1 MNLFLLLV
9 PLTLLLL
16 GFPIFVI
23 LIATSACALAFFM
36 DVPLSAVH
44 QTMFGSIDR
53 FALLSVPFFLFAGEI
68 MGIGGMSKRIIDW
81 CMSVIGGVRG
91 ALGLTAIGASTV
103 FGAISG
109 SAPATVAAVGR
120 LTYPSMRNAYGLKF
134 STGLVANTG
143 AIDILIPPSIAM
155 ILYATA
161 AEQSVA
167 RLFIAGVLPGL
178 LLAGVNAGY
187 VIYYAHR
194 HGVDDRQ
201 HVSLRQFLT
210 ATKTGA
216 WSLGAPVVVLG
227 GIYGGIFSPTEAAGV
242 ACVYGILITKFIYRE
257 LTWSELWNVGVNSMY
272 LTAQIMIIVASAGVF
287 SWILTVHAVPQ
298 TAVAYIKDISGE
310 RWEVLLILN
319 ILLLVVGCFIDPT
332 SAILI
337 LTPLLVPI
345 CKAYGVD
352 LVHFGI
358 IVTLNLAIGM
368 FHPPFGL
375 NIFVVQALTRAPVS
389 AIYLGVIPFV
399 IMALLVLIVVTYV
412 PWLSLYL
419 TKFV

>member
-1 MNLFLLLV
+1 MNLFLVLV

-16 GFPIFVI
+16 GFPIFVL

-36 DVPLSAVH
+36 DIPLSAVH
-44 QTMFGSIDR
+44 QTMFGAIDR

-81 CMSVIGGVRG
+81 CTSVLGGVRG
-91 ALGLTAIGASTV
+91 AQGLTAIGASTV

-109 SAPATVAAVGR
+109 SAPATAAAVGR
-120 LTYPSMRNAYGLKF
+120 LTYPSLRKAYGLKF

-167 RLFIAGVLPGL
+167 QLFIAGVLPGL
-178 LLAGVNAGY
+178 LLASVNAAY

-194 HGVDDRQ
+194 YGVDDRRP
-201 HVSLRQFLT
+201 VSFRQFLIV
-210 ATKTGA
+210 TKRGA

-257 LTWSELWNVGVNSMY
+257 LTWRELWNVGVNSMY

-287 SWILTVHAVPQ
+287 S
-298 TAVAYIKDISGE
+298 
-310 RWEVLLILN
+310 
-319 ILLLVVGCFIDPT
+319 
-332 SAILI
+332 
-337 LTPLLVPI
+337 
-345 CKAYGVD
+345 
-352 LVHFGI
+352 
-358 IVTLNLAIGM
+358 
-368 FHPPFGL
+368 
-375 NIFVVQALTRAPVS
+375 
-389 AIYLGVIPFV
+389 
-399 IMALLVLIVVTYV
+399 
-412 PWLSLYL
+412 
-419 TKFV
+419 